1 MCPDGGCIAH
11 MILVVDASVIIKW
24 LFNDPE
30 REAGT
35 EQATALMA
43 AVVRGEHRVVQPQHW
58 LIEVA
63 AVMVRETPERAQEDL
78 ALLAAMALPVRED
91 FAVLMRDCALAVD
104 LKHHLFDTL
113 YHAVALESD
122 ARLITADDRYHRK
135 VRALPAIQH
144 LSHWDG

>member
-1 MCPDGGCIAH
+1 

-30 REAGT
+30 REANT

-43 AVVRGEHRVVQPQHW
+43 AVVRGEHSVVQPRHW

-63 AVMVRETPERAQEDL
+63 AVMARETPERAEQDL
-78 ALLAAMALPVRED
+78 VLLDAMALPVRED
-91 FAVLMRDCALAVD
+91 FAVLTRACSLAID
-104 LKHHLFDTL
+104 LEHHLFDTL

-122 ARLITADDRYHRK
+122 ACLITADDRYHHKAK
-135 VRALPAIQH
+135 VLPGIQH
-144 LSHWDG
+144 LRDWDG